1 MIVAR
6 SRIISRRIAVR
17 DIATIRIAPMQR
29 TRSQESIGQ
38 GQVCLVPLGEMY
50 RSGLPAMLADERRE
64 TMKRRIIAM
73 AYRGYIDATED
84 EVHRPAI
91 HGQRAIDTY
100 VDSAPLSFAP
110 ANFQHGVL
118 LARDIGRQADA
129 AHATSMTR
137 IYDVPTVALVLLREH
152 DYVTERGLVTIARE
166 SVNSTVRDWP
176 ACLEVWFAPS
186 GNCRCL
192 LTWWTSRMMYL
203 LQTWTS
209 SHKPDSGARLIT
221 DYALE
226 MVPFLATTAK
236 RSSSLR
242 RYIDPEWR
250 TRAYR

>member
-1 MIVAR
+1 M
-6 SRIISRRIAVR
+6 
-17 DIATIRIAPMQR
+17 
-29 TRSQESIGQ
+29 
-38 GQVCLVPLGEMY
+38 EMY
-50 RSGLPAMLADERRE
+50 RRGLSVVLADERRE
-64 TMKRRIIAM
+64 TIKRRIVEM
-73 AYRGYIDATED
+73 AYRGYVDAAED
-84 EVHRPAI
+84 EVRRPKIRDQPAV
-91 HGQRAIDTY
+91 GTY
-100 VDSAPLSFAP
+100 ADLAPLSFAP
-110 ANFQHGVL
+110 LNFQHGVL
-118 LARDIGRQADA
+118 LARDIGRQANA

-152 DYVTERGLVTIARE
+152 DYVTERALVTVTRE

-176 ACLEVWFAPS
+176 ACLKVLFAPS

-192 LTWWTSRMMYL
+192 LTWWTPRMMYL

-209 SHKPDSGARLIT
+209 SRKPDSGARLIT

-250 TRAYR
+250 RRAT

>member
-1 MIVAR
+1 
-6 SRIISRRIAVR
+6 
-17 DIATIRIAPMQR
+17 MQR
-29 TRSQESIGQ
+29 THSSDSIEQ
-38 GQVCLVPLGEMY
+38 GRIRLVPLGEMY
-50 RSGLPAMLADERRE
+50 RSGLSAMLTDERRE
-64 TMKRRIIAM
+64 TLKRRIVEM
-73 AYRGYIDATED
+73 AYRGYVDAAED
-84 EVHRPAI
+84 EVRRPEI
-91 HGQRAIDTY
+91 RGERAIDSY
-100 VDSAPLSFAP
+100 ADSAPLSFAP
-110 ANFQHGVL
+110 MNFQHGVL
-118 LARDIGRQADA
+118 LARDIDPGANA

-137 IYDVPTVALVLLREH
+137 VYDVPAVALVLLREH
-152 DYVTERGLVTIARE
+152 DYVTERALLTVTRE

-192 LTWWTSRMMYL
+192 LTWWTPRMMYL

-209 SHKPDSGARLIT
+209 SRKPDSGARLIT

-250 TRAYR
+250 TRAFRQKIRSGR

>member
-1 MIVAR
+1 
-6 SRIISRRIAVR
+6 
-17 DIATIRIAPMQR
+17 MQR
-29 TRSQESIGQ
+29 TRSPESIEQ

-50 RSGLPAMLADERRE
+50 RSGPSAMLADERRE
-64 TMKRRIIAM
+64 TMKRRIIEM
-73 AYRGYIDATED
+73 AYRGYVDAAED
-84 EVHRPAI
+84 EVRRPEI
-91 HGQRAIDTY
+91 RGQRAIDTY
-100 VDSAPLSFAP
+100 ADSAPLSFAP

-129 AHATSMTR
+129 AHATGMTR

-152 DYVTERGLVTIARE
+152 DYVTERVLVTIARE

-250 TRAYR
+250 TRAYRQNVRSRRESG